1 MFLVGL
7 TGGIATG
14 KSAVSRLLLNSGVE
28 VIDADLIARQ
38 VVEPGKRAWLKI
50 RDEFGP
56 DVFHEDDSLN
66 REKLGQIIFSSPE
79 KRKKL
84 NQITHPDIS
93 SAILWQL
100 LLSFL
105 CRRQFVV
112 LDVPLLFSASL
123 GSFARKFL
131 LNRVVVVSCAAET
144 QKRRLMSRNGLTE
157 EEAESRIL
165 AQMSLSDQEALADN
179 LLWNEGSEEELGAKV
194 EELVLDLRASP
205 AHWKFRTFFIGL
217 VGAVLVLLVHL
228 LF

>member
-1 MFLVGL
+1 MWDWLRCGYKVQNL
-7 TGGIATG
+7 
-14 KSAVSRLLLNSGVE
+14 GVE
-28 VIDADLIARQ
+28 FDAER
-38 VVEPGKRAWLKI
+38 V
-50 RDEFGP
+50 
-56 DVFHEDDSLN
+56 S
-66 REKLGQIIFSSPE
+66 SSP
-79 KRKKL
+79 
-84 NQITHPDIS
+84 
-93 SAILWQL
+93 
-100 LLSFL
+100 
-105 CRRQFVV
+105 
-112 LDVPLLFSASL
+112 
-123 GSFARKFL
+123 
-131 LNRVVVVSCAAET
+131 RVIVRLQAET